1 MSLNFCRL
9 LGSSGRRLVSGVL
22 FGGALG
28 VAASCSAG
36 GSGSDELGEG
46 AGATGGSSG
55 SGGGGKGVQ
64 IPGSGGAGIVPPP
77 DGSGGDECVRIGMLG
92 RLPSY
97 GAVPGMDD
105 TAALQQWLNARSS
118 AVVTTFTADTPLTDA
133 FLAEYDVLILQALEE
148 REGGPYWSFSA
159 DEVAAFERWVR
170 AGGGVVTL
178 TGYGANPAEV
188 TPTNQLLAFTGMAYG
203 SDDILAQ
210 CPDNDCCCASNSV
223 PLTGWN
229 ATHPIAA
236 NMRAVGAFHG
246 RSVMAAGGDIVAAG
260 ATTYGATKTFDD
272 GRVFMF
278 ADEWVT
284 YTSQWDGTGA
294 ETCATDPAHNLCVG
308 RTADVYYQVPQFW
321 YNALRWASGEVG
333 CFDITDPT
341 IVK

>member
-1 MSLNFCRL
+1 
-9 LGSSGRRLVSGVL
+9 V
-22 FGGALG
+22 FGAALG
-28 VAASCSAG
+28 AAASCSATGDDSDELGAGAGARAAG
-36 GSGSDELGEG
+36 GSGSGTG
-46 AGATGGSSG
+46 TGGTG
-55 SGGGGKGVQ
+55 VPIGTGGT
-64 IPGSGGAGIVPPP
+64 GITPP
-77 DGSGGDECVRIGMLG
+77 DGGGSADCVRIGMLG

-97 GAVPGMDD
+97 GAVPGKDGI
-105 TAALQQWLNARSS
+105 AALQQWLNARSS
-118 AVVTTFTADTPLTDA
+118 AVVTAFDTDTALTDA
-133 FLAEYDVLILQALEE
+133 FLAGYDVLILQALEE
-148 REGGPYWSFSA
+148 REGGPYWSFTP

-178 TGYGANPAEV
+178 TGYGANTGEV
-188 TPTNQLLAFTGMAYG
+188 TPTNQLLAFSGMAYAT
-203 SDDILAQ
+203 DDILAQ

-246 RSVMAAGGDIVAAG
+246 RSVMAAGADIVAAG
-260 ATTYGATKTFDD
+260 ATTYGATKTLDA

-294 ETCATDPAHNLCVG
+294 MTCATDPAHNLCVG

-321 YNALRWASGEVG
+321 YNALLWASGNAG
-333 CFDITDPT
+333 CFDIMDPT
-341 IVK
+341 IVR